1 MMNKSKIEK
10 QRLEQK
16 PIKAK
21 KAGATSVRP
30 SITKP
35 NVVRRFSREELISIC
50 QGAVVHHTK
59 WQNRDSYS
67 AQKGIQSIYKGLT
80 AGLKFRVVTKKIHPD
95 YHSSEWTL
103 IIEFLQPIDFDK
115 LETGLHLDISSRE
128 DYFKDCCPDYEC
140 EMFDGDGI
148 DFQSTFTQTY
158 MPSRQKLESV
168 GTGNDWY

>member
-1 MMNKSKIEK
+1 MKHNK
-10 QRLEQK
+10 EQK
-16 PIKAK
+16 ADSGSVSKGIAK
-21 KAGATSVRP
+21 P
-30 SITKP
+30 P
-35 NVVRRFSREELISIC
+35 VVRRFSRDELISIC
-50 QGAVVHHTK
+50 KDAVVHHTK

-80 AGLKFRVVTKKIHPD
+80 AGLKFRVVTKKIDPD
-95 YHSSEWTL
+95 YHSNDWTL
-103 IIEFLQPIDFDK
+103 IIEFLQPINFEK

>member
-1 MMNKSKIEK
+1 MNNK
-10 QRLEQK
+10 EQK
-16 PIKAK
+16 VQP
-21 KAGATSVRP
+21 TSV
-30 SITKP
+30 SGNSTKTR
-35 NVVRRFSREELISIC
+35 VVRRFSRDELISIC
-50 QGAVVHHTK
+50 KDAVVHHTK

-80 AGLKFRVVTKKIHPD
+80 AGLKFRVVTKKIDPD
-95 YHSSEWTL
+95 YHSNERTL
-103 IIEFLQPIDFDK
+103 IIEFLQPINFDK

-128 DYFKDCCPDYEC
+128 DYFKYCCPDYEC

-148 DFQSTFTQTY
+148 DFQSRFTKTY